1 MGERRER
8 PTKRLDNGDLM
19 ALAKQSLLADET
31 AEVARPQA
39 PMAEEA
45 AAADDD
51 PLADWEDNPQSL
63 PVAAGSQSNA
73 LPTTSRTTT
82 VADPLTTQ
90 LLAEVARRTSTMEF
104 DPDEIVEAEREGRAG
119 RDTQEIDPAALT
131 AALREA
137 EKTPIPT
144 AANTKRRTK

>member
-8 PTKRLDNGDLM
+8 PTKRLENSDLM
-19 ALAKQSLLADET
+19 ALAKQSIVADET
-31 AEVARPQA
+31 AEVAQPQV
-39 PMAEEA
+39 EE
-45 AAADDD
+45 DD
-51 PLADWEDNPQSL
+51 PLADWEDGHQSPL
-63 PVAAGSQSNA
+63 VAAGSQSNA

-104 DPDEIVEAEREGRAG
+104 DPNELVESER
-119 RDTQEIDPAALT
+119 RDTQEIDPEALT
-131 AALREA
+131 AALRDA
-137 EKTPIPT
+137 EKTPLPT